1 MPACP
6 PFLVPGSPPA
16 GSEDNTNAQQSYK
29 RSATLGAE
37 APVGANLE
45 VVPSK
50 HGFGSGW
57 WRGPDLLDSTLADW
71 QAASPM
77 SLSSSGR
84 SGSQSTIS
92 PYSLATPMSSQS
104 SLPVKE
110 DLESSNQSLTRGRK
124 PSLSQLPMVPTRSL
138 SAQPRLSMRQSS
150 GNMSQLLARHAL
162 LESRKQI
169 LLQLHEVEQEQEW
182 ILDELA
188 TMPEEE
194 QAKA

>member
-1 MPACP
+1 
-6 PFLVPGSPPA
+6 
-16 GSEDNTNAQQSYK
+16 
-29 RSATLGAE
+29 
-37 APVGANLE
+37 
-45 VVPSK
+45 
-50 HGFGSGW
+50 
-57 WRGPDLLDSTLADW
+57 
-71 QAASPM
+71 
-77 SLSSSGR
+77 
-84 SGSQSTIS
+84 
-92 PYSLATPMSSQS
+92 MSSQS